1 MYKNIIFVFLLLLIN
16 NVNCFNNKFFY
27 LKNKKNN
34 IIKKNLNNIHDYS
47 CFLSNNKTK
56 YYNIETIV
64 DYNIMKNN
72 INNNTEII
80 ILNFENNKIIKNIK
94 DILL

>member
-16 NVNCFNNKFFY
+16 NVNCFNNNFFY
-27 LKNKKNN
+27 LKNMKNN
-34 IIKKNLNNIHDYS
+34 IIKKNLNNIDDYS
-47 CFLSNNKTK
+47 RFLSNNKTK